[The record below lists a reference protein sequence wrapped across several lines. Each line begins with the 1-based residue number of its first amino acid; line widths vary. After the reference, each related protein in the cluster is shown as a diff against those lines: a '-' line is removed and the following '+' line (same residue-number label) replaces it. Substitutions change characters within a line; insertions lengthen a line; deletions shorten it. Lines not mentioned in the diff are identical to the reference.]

1 MTWPT
6 TKTNTATRLLV
17 WVLTVSI
24 LLLPGASIQKRY
36 HCQITGATSSTCCCK
51 EGAASG
57 PEASPC
63 AKRTCCSSASES
75 DDSDDRADDAD
86 CDCCDVTYER
96 TAHDVTK
103 VDRDYTSDSKGS
115 GDYEYALQ
123 GPCAFG
129 DDTLVRTAACRPPD
143 GAHRVWS
150 GPPVYLLHCVFL
162 I

>member
-1 MTWPT
+1 MTWPA

-17 WVLTVSI
+17 WVLAVSI
-24 LLLPGASIQKRY
+24 LLLPGVSVQKRY

-63 AKRTCCSSASES
+63 AKRTCCSSESEWS
-75 DDSDDRADDAD
+75 DPDGIAKDAD

-96 TAHDVTK
+96 TAHDVTQ
-103 VDRDYTSDSKGS
+103 VDPQSKSDSQGS
-115 GDYEYALQ
+115 GGYKVALQ
-123 GPCAFG
+123 GPRAFG
-129 DDTLVRTAACRPPD
+129 DAVLDRTATWRPPD
-143 GAHRVWS
+143 GAHRAGS